1 MAAPRT
7 ILHVFSTFAVGGPQ
21 RRFATVSRAHDGYRH
36 LIAAMDDNH
45 AAAELLDDADHELV
59 TLSMAKGRSLDI
71 QNLLRLRRLLKEKKP
86 DLLCTYNWG
95 SIEAVIANRL
105 SLKGQIV
112 PHIHFEDGFGPD
124 ESQHVQLPRR
134 VAMRRLF
141 LKNSRVIVPSRT
153 LEKIAADVW
162 GLRNVTFVP
171 NGIDTALFYPVGAK
185 PDATFTIGTVGA
197 LRPEKNFALLIK
209 AFADSGLAGRARLII
224 AGDGSTLSQLTDI
237 ADKLGI
243 AASVDFPGH
252 IADPAELYRSFDV
265 FAISSN
271 TEQMPLSLLEAMA
284 SGLPVIATDV
294 GDIATMLSYDNNPL
308 VVPSG
313 DMDGLAS
320 AMRQCFE
327 DATLRQR
334 IGVANRAKVLRDY
347 QLQQMI
353 DAYGNLFSGSEVA

>member
-21 RRFATVSRAHDGYRH
+21 RRFATVARALDGYRH

-45 AAAELLDDADHELV
+45 AAAGLLGDVDHELV
-59 TLSMAKGRSLDI
+59 TLSMVKGSSLDI
-71 QNLLRLRRLLKEKKP
+71 RNLLRLRRLLKDKSA

-105 SLKGQIV
+105 TLKCQIV
-112 PHIHFEDGFGPD
+112 PHLHFEDGFGPD
-124 ESQHVQLPRR
+124 ESQHAQLPRR

-141 LKNSRVIVPSRT
+141 LKNTRVIVPSRT

-162 GLRNVTFVP
+162 GLRNVGFVP
-171 NGIDTALFYPVGAK
+171 NGIDTTLFYPAETRPGTDFK
-185 PDATFTIGTVGA
+185 IGTVGA
-197 LRPEKNFALLIK
+197 LRPEKNFGLLIR
-209 AFADSGLAGRARLII
+209 AFAESGLADCARLVI
-224 AGDGSTLSQLTDI
+224 AGDGPQLNELKNI
-237 ADKLGI
+237 AESLGI
-243 AASVDFPGH
+243 AVSIEFPGH
-252 IADPAELYRSFDV
+252 IADPATLYRSFDV
-265 FAISSN
+265 FAMSSD

-294 GDIATMLSYDNNPL
+294 GDVAAMLSDDNRPL
-308 VVPSG
+308 VVESG
-313 DMDGLAS
+313 DSNELAK

-327 DATLRQR
+327 DTPLRQQL
-334 IGVANRAKVLRDY
+334 GAANKEKVLRDY

-353 DAYGNLFSGSEVA
+353 AVYGRLLSGSEVV